1 MSVQHKLSES
11 ETKNNDVVLDH
22 IQLSRG
28 SWTGQFVDM
37 PIANSLDVKCVLTGK
52 IGAKRP
58 PTVCTVGPAVVT
70 HLKTNCLRILE
81 NLTKKI
87 SLCYEVS
94 KGHARYRPMAIF
106 YFYFSKNFFTIWEK
120 IIKHSRVQQFSK
132 IVHATSGDIYT
143 SLFTIGVSRKNC
155 IHEIFH
161 CIVYL

>member
-1 MSVQHKLSES
+1 
-11 ETKNNDVVLDH
+11 
-22 IQLSRG
+22 
-28 SWTGQFVDM
+28 M
-37 PIANSLDVKCVLTGK
+37 PTQVMCFISLDVKCVLTGK

-58 PTVCTVGPAVVT
+58 PTVCTVSPAVVT

-106 YFYFSKNFFTIWEK
+106 YFYLARSANLPEGLYVFSKIFVIFWEK